1 MLSVLD
7 TPAQGVSV
15 LVLGLSSAVE
25 PLAGDA
31 ATGLAILL
39 VVVLVR
45 LALLP
50 LSLRA
55 ARAGRARLALRPAE
69 SRLRERFRRDPV
81 RLRREL
87 TALHRAHGT
96 SPFAGLGASLA
107 QAPFVMVLYRLFS
120 SPTLNGGANALFT
133 HTLFGVPLSDRW
145 LAAVGSGVVP
155 AELLVLG
162 AVFVLLILVAWWS
175 SRLAARSAARLA
187 AAATEPGSGSPSSAP
202 RRSTG
207 RRTSPAN
214 SPRRSTGW
222 SLGRLLG
229 RPSSRPAGRSDAP
242 SASAPRPGSPRR
254 ATGQPSSPSEVEALM
269 ARLGRILPFGTVV
282 VAAFLPL
289 AAALYLLVTTTW
301 TAAERSVLWRDR
313 RDGALPSVA

>member
-15 LVLGLSSAVE
+15 LVLGLSSVVE

-69 SRLRERFRRDPV
+69 LRLRERFRRDPA

-87 TALHRAHGT
+87 TALHRSHGT

-133 HTLFGVPLSDRW
+133 HTLFGVPLSDHW

-155 AELLVLG
+155 AELLVFG

-175 SRLAARSAARLA
+175 SRLARRQAVL
-187 AAATEPGSGSPSSAP
+187 SGPPSS
-202 RRSTG
+202 G
-207 RRTSPAN
+207 
-214 SPRRSTGW
+214 
-222 SLGRLLG
+222 
-229 RPSSRPAGRSDAP
+229 AGA
-242 SASAPRPGSPRR
+242 
-254 ATGQPSSPSEVEALM
+254 EAM
-269 ARLGRILPFGTVV
+269 VARVARVLPYGTVA
-282 VAAFLPL
+282 VAAFVPL
-289 AAALYLLVTTTW
+289 AAALYLLFSGTW
-301 TAAERSVLWRDR
+301 TATERWLLSRDR
-313 RDGALPSVA
+313 SLPATA

>member
-7 TPAQGVSV
+7 TPAQAVSE
-15 LVLGLSSAVE
+15 LVLALSSAAE

-31 ATGLAILL
+31 ATGVAILL

-45 LALLP
+45 LLLLP

-55 ARAGRARLALRPAE
+55 ARAGRARLAVRPAE
-69 SRLRERFRRDPV
+69 LRLRERFRRDPV

-87 TALHRAHGT
+87 AALHRANGT

-107 QAPFVMVLYRLFS
+107 QLPFFMVLYRLFS

-133 HTLFGVPLSDRW
+133 HTLLGVPLSDRW
-145 LAAVGSGVVP
+145 LAVVGSGMVP
-155 AELLVLG
+155 VELLVFG

-187 AAATEPGSGSPSSAP
+187 AASADAPGSSSASGRSGRSGRSGAAKRSGSPSGSAAA
-202 RRSTG
+202 SSAG
-207 RRTSPAN
+207 WSGSPA
-214 SPRRSTGW
+214 
-222 SLGRLLG
+222 
-229 RPSSRPAGRSDAP
+229 
-242 SASAPRPGSPRR
+242 
-254 ATGQPSSPSEVEALM
+254 EIEAM
-269 ARLGRILPFGTVV
+269 MGRLGRVMPFATVV

-289 AAALYLLVTTTW
+289 AAALYLLFSTAWTT
-301 TAAERSVLWRDR
+301 AERSVLWRDS
-313 RDGALPSVA
+313 ALPSAA

>member
-7 TPAQGVSV
+7 RPAQATAE

-31 ATGLAILL
+31 ATGVAILL

-45 LALLP
+45 LLVLP

-69 SRLRERFRRDPV
+69 LRLRDRFRRDPV

-107 QAPFVMVLYRLFS
+107 QLPFFMVLYRLFS

-145 LAAVGSGVVP
+145 LAALGSGVVP
-155 AELLVLG
+155 AELLVFG
-162 AVFVLLILVAWWS
+162 ALFVLLILVAWWS
-175 SRLAARSAARLA
+175 SRLAARSSAQLA
-187 AAATEPGSGSPSSAP
+187 ATPDGHPGST

-207 RRTSPAN
+207 RAGS
-214 SPRRSTGW
+214 RSG
-222 SLGRLLG
+222 
-229 RPSSRPAGRSDAP
+229 RPAGRTGSRSGRPTGRTGSRSDRPTAHSGP
-242 SASAPRPGSPRR
+242 SPDI
-254 ATGQPSSPSEVEALM
+254 EAVM
-269 ARLGRILPFGTVV
+269 ARLGRILPFGAVV
-282 VAAFLPL
+282 AAAFLPL
-289 AAALYLLVTTTW
+289 AAALYLLLSTTW
-301 TAAERSVLWRDR
+301 TAAERSILWRDR
-313 RDGALPSVA
+313 ALPAPA

>member
-15 LVLGLSSAVE
+15 LVLGLSSVVE

-69 SRLRERFRRDPV
+69 LRLRERFRRDPV

-87 TALHRAHGT
+87 TALHRSHGT

-133 HTLFGVPLSDRW
+133 HTLLGVPLSDRW
-145 LAAVGSGVVP
+145 LTAVGSGVAP
-155 AELLVLG
+155 AELLVFG

-175 SRLAARSAARLA
+175 SRLAHRQAALSGPPSPGAGA
-187 AAATEPGSGSPSSAP
+187 AAGARAGAGAGSGASAGSGS
-202 RRSTG
+202 G
-207 RRTSPAN
+207 
-214 SPRRSTGW
+214 
-222 SLGRLLG
+222 
-229 RPSSRPAGRSDAP
+229 AGAG
-242 SASAPRPGSPRR
+242 AGAG
-254 ATGQPSSPSEVEALM
+254 AMM
-269 ARLGRILPFGTVV
+269 ARVARVVPYGTVA
-282 VAAFLPL
+282 VAAFVPL
-289 AAALYLLVTTTW
+289 AAALYLLFSGTW
-301 TAAERSVLWRDR
+301 TATERWLLGRDR
-313 RDGALPSVA
+313 PLPATA

>member
-87 TALHRAHGT
+87 TALHRSHGT

-107 QAPFVMVLYRLFS
+107 QAPLVMVLYRLFS

-155 AELLVLG
+155 AELLVFG

-214 SPRRSTGW
+214 SPRR
-222 SLGRLLG
+222 
-229 RPSSRPAGRSDAP
+229 
-242 SASAPRPGSPRR
+242 

-269 ARLGRILPFGTVV
+269 VRLGRILPFGTVI